1 MLSRFESTREVTMR
15 NPISQTGLVF
25 AIALC
30 MTVACWAQTGTA
42 THADNAFL
50 KKAMEGSETEIE
62 LGHLAQTKAQD
73 PRVKEFANMMITDHT
88 QALNRLHDAM
98 GTSPGSTYNK
108 NKQTDPTRS
117 AGGIHLSKQDQQT
130 KNRLSKL
137 SGAEFDRA
145 YMDAMVTD
153 HRKDVREFETEAALA
168 PASDAS
174 RQKPGTNANE
184 NSAPAIARELLPTLK
199 KHLQEAESIQQELG
213 QTK

>member
-1 MLSRFESTREVTMR
+1 MR
-15 NPISQTGLVF
+15 NLISRTGLVF

-50 KKAMEGSETEIE
+50 KKAMEGNEAEIE
-62 LGHLAQTKAQD
+62 LGRLAQTKAQD
-73 PRVKEFANMMITDHT
+73 PRVKEFANMMVTDHT

-98 GTSPGSTYNK
+98 GTSPSSTYNK
-108 NKQTDPTRS
+108 NKQTDTTGNTGS
-117 AGGIHLSKQDQQT
+117 TGSIHLSKQDMQT

-168 PASDAS
+168 SPSDTT
-174 RQKPGTNANE
+174 RLKPGASVNTNN
-184 NSAPAIARELLPTLK
+184 APAIAQELLPTLK
-199 KHLQEAESIQQELG
+199 KHLAEAESIQKELT
-213 QTK
+213 QTR